1 VTSSDRLLGARLGK
15 ATVAKTDRDT
25 LLAEQLLRWYAGCR
39 RDLPWRRTRDPY
51 RIWISEVMLQ
61 QTRAEVVVPYYRRF
75 LRAFPTVQALATA
88 SEQDVLRAWA
98 GLGYYARARNLLRA
112 AREVVRRGA
121 FPATAAEWRRLPGV
135 GQYTAAAVASI
146 AFGQDELA
154 VDSNVLRV
162 GLRLMGLKA
171 SPAEAAA
178 RRAVETALR
187 AVLPTGRAGDF
198 NQALMDLGATV
209 CLPQAPRCE
218 ACPVSD
224 WCRAYQRGLA
234 DRLPLRRLPPPRP
247 HRRFVAALVRDGRG
261 RVLLVRQP
269 SGGLWGGLWTL
280 PYVPGTS
287 WRQARAAL
295 ERLVGVTLRRDH
307 LELTFRHTFTH
318 FHATFHVVGARTRGT
333 PGAGR
338 FAPPGRS
345 TFPVPAPVARLLRR
359 LAGGPGS
366 FSRE

>member
-1 VTSSDRLLGARLGK
+1 MTSLDRR
-15 ATVAKTDRDT
+15 
-25 LLAEQLLRWYAGCR
+25 LAERLLRWYARCR

-75 LRAFPTVQALATA
+75 LRAFPTVQALAA
-88 SEQDVLRAWA
+88 APEQEVLRLWA
-98 GLGYYARARNLLRA
+98 GLGYYARARNLHRA
-112 AREVVRRGA
+112 AREVVRRGG
-121 FPATAAEWRRLPGV
+121 FPATAAEWRKLPGV
-135 GQYTAAAVASI
+135 GRYTAAAVASI

-162 GLRLMGLKA
+162 GLRLVGLRA

-178 RRAVETALR
+178 RRAVEATLR
-187 AVLPTGRAGDF
+187 AVLPAGRAGDF

-209 CLPQAPRCE
+209 CLPRAPRCE
-218 ACPVSD
+218 ACPVSAS
-224 WCRAYQRGLA
+224 CRAHTRGLA
-234 DRLPLRRLPPPRP
+234 DRLPLQRPQPPRP
-247 HRRFVAALVRDGRG
+247 HRRFVAALVRDGAG

-269 SGGLWGGLWTL
+269 SPGLWGGLWTL

-287 WRQARAAL
+287 WRQARPAL
-295 ERLVGVTLRRDH
+295 ERLVGVPLHRDH

-338 FAPPGRS
+338 FAPPGRP
-345 TFPVPAPVARLLRR
+345 TFPVPAPVARLLSR

-366 FSRE
+366 SSRG

>member
-1 VTSSDRLLGARLGK
+1 MTSLDRR
-15 ATVAKTDRDT
+15 
-25 LLAEQLLRWYAGCR
+25 LAEQLLRWYARCR

-61 QTRAEVVVPYYRRF
+61 QTRAEAVVPYYRRF
-75 LRAFPTVQALATA
+75 LGAFPTVQALAAA
-88 SEQDVLRAWA
+88 SEQEVLRVWA

-121 FPATAAEWRRLPGV
+121 FPATAAEWRKLPGV
-135 GQYTAAAVASI
+135 GRYTAAAVASI

-154 VDSNVLRV
+154 LDSNVLRV
-162 GLRLMGLKA
+162 GLRLVGLRA

-178 RRAVETALR
+178 RRAVEAALR
-187 AVLPTGRAGDF
+187 AVLPAGRAGDF

-209 CLPQAPRCE
+209 CLPRSPRCE
-218 ACPVSD
+218 ACPVRD
-224 WCRAYQRGLA
+224 WCRAYHRGLA

-247 HRRFVAALVRDGRG
+247 HRRFLAALVRDGRG

-295 ERLVGVTLRRDH
+295 QRVVGVPLRRDH
-307 LELTFRHTFTH
+307 LQLTFRHTFTH
-318 FHATFHVVGARTRGT
+318 FHATFQVVGARTRKM

-338 FAPPGRS
+338 FTSPGKP
-345 TFPVPAPVARLLRR
+345 TLPLPAPVARLLRR
-359 LAGGPGS
+359 LASGAESSSG
-366 FSRE
+366 R